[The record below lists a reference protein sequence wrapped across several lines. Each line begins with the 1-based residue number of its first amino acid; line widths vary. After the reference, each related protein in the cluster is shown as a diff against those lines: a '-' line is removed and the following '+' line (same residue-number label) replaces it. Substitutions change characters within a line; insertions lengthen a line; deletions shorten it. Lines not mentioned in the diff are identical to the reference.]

1 MPVKFK
7 IGFTIDAETLFG
19 LMAKFLPLEDLTVEE
34 VVEHAERHAAPKR
47 LAHVSGADMPKI
59 KRTRHTLGANG
70 GQLKVL
76 VDHARKYGVVGYGGL
91 GEALKAAG
99 FARAGAGSAI
109 KRALDKG
116 ILVRHENGGYMVREK
131 ESTA

>member
-1 MPVKFK
+1 MAVKFK

-19 LMAKFLPLEDLTVEE
+19 IMAKFLPLEDLAVEE
-34 VVEHAERHAAPKR
+34 VAERPERHAAPKR
-47 LAHVSGADMPKI
+47 LAHDDGADIPKI
-59 KRTRHTLGANG
+59 KRGRQSRLGANG

-76 VDHARKYGVVGYGGL
+76 ADHARRHGVVGYGGL

-99 FARAGAGSAI
+99 FAKAGAGSAI

-116 ILVRHENGGYMVREK
+116 VLIRHENGGYMVRE
-131 ESTA
+131 